1 MVRTRWELATNASTT
16 TSLKKELGTPSATCA
31 SSERTLIIYITR
43 HKEHE
48 WANSSKHYAIKK
60 K

>member
-16 TSLKKELGTPSATCA
+16 TSLKKELDTPSATCA

-43 HKEHE
+43 HKEPRVG
-48 WANSSKHYAIKK
+48 KFL
-60 K
+60 